1 MRHIG
6 DRQRD
11 KGKCRIQAQLL
22 GSVKREV
29 TVGAACLVCKVP

>member
-1 MRHIG
+1 MRHTG

-29 TVGAACLVCKVP
+29 TVGVAHSACKVP